1 MPGLRSIPQ
10 AAAWQASPQPA
21 RRHRAA
27 GGDGAT
33 AGCAGPAACTN
44 RRAMKKTLMTLF
56 AFTMFPACAVDSAP
70 AARDDLG
77 TTEQALSG
85 WACVQAC
92 ADGSPRIG
100 Q

>member
-1 MPGLRSIPQ
+1 
-10 AAAWQASPQPA
+10 
-21 RRHRAA
+21 
-27 GGDGAT
+27 
-33 AGCAGPAACTN
+33 
-44 RRAMKKTLMTLF
+44 MKKTLMTLF

-92 ADGSPRIG
+92 ADGSHSIG
-100 Q
+100 QGSTPDEAYQNMPGCGPDGGTIYCTDRPLIIPGKED